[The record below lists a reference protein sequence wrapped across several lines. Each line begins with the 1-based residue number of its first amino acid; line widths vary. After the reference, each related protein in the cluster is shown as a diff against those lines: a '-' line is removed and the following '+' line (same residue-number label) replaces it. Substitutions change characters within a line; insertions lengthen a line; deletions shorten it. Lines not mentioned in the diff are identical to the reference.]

1 MARAGARWA
10 AWLGLM
16 AVAAVGHAQSSV
28 PGSSAPRR
36 SDTEQDVVSLV
47 DSKKQA
53 SDDLRENTIWRCLP
67 SSEYAMDPRDVGA
80 PNVSVGIYILNLGQ
94 ESSAG
99 VGIGSGV
106 FFADFLLYLRQ
117 RDRPLNRW
125 MMGTTG
131 SVDPMVRLRAR
142 GHTGAR
148 AHGHTGTRAHGHTR
162 AQTRMRVGARTHA
175 RTSHA
180 CALAHSRTHRTNWP
194 FRMRKTS
201 RAFRALAPA
210 RGVSPVP
217 HPRTHTH
224 THIHVSEVLQFLVFV
239 ALSSVQAC
247 MP

>member
-67 SSEYAMDPRDVGA
+67 SSEYLMDPRDVGA

-148 AHGHTGTRAHGHTR
+148 AHGHTGTRAHGHTGTR
-162 AQTRMRVGARTHA
+162 AHTGTNTHARGCTHARTNLTRMRVGALTHA
-175 RTSHA
+175 QDQ
-180 CALAHSRTHRTNWP
+180 LAFSNAKNIQSISSFGAGTWR
-194 FRMRKTS
+194 
-201 RAFRALAPA
+201 
-210 RGVSPVP
+210 VSGASP
-217 HPRTHTH
+217 THTH
-224 THIHVSEVLQFLVFV
+224 THTHTRI
-239 ALSSVQAC
+239 
-247 MP
+247 